1 MDRKL
6 PIFKN
11 AAFAAMRTRSAYDGK
26 NCLQRP
32 MFNHPNEF
40 VTFKASPHLPG
51 VELYSARLVDH
62 AFAPHVHDGYS
73 IGAIEA
79 GVERFRY
86 LGSEHLAPAGTVVL
100 LNPDELHTGQ
110 AEVEAGW
117 TYQMLY
123 IEPDQLCRLTEGE
136 VYFPNATVYDPALA
150 ANFRRAFAGLW
161 QADNDLAFVS
171 EFTRLIDTLVLRYGR
186 GHRPTM
192 PDEPRRL
199 RRIRGLRRALD
210 CIEANLD
217 QTLQVETLAA
227 EAGMSVYHFVR
238 SFSSAFHATPHQ
250 YLQARRA
257 ARAKSLLA
265 RRAIPADVA
274 ATVGLTD
281 QSHLN
286 RWFKRAYGVT
296 PAQYQQQIGTR
307 P

>member
-1 MDRKL
+1 
-6 PIFKN
+6 
-11 AAFAAMRTRSAYDGK
+11 
-26 NCLQRP
+26 
-32 MFNHPNEF
+32 MFQHPSEF

-51 VELYSARLVDH
+51 VELYSARLVEH

-86 LGSEHLAPAGTVVL
+86 QGEEHVAPAGTLVL
-100 LNPDELHTGQ
+100 LNPDELHTGE

-123 IEPDQLCRLTEGE
+123 IEPRTLRELTGSEAF
-136 VYFPNATVYDPALA
+136 FPQALAHDRALA
-150 ANFRRAFAGLW
+150 AAYRRMFRRMWDAPGDIAFLS
-161 QADNDLAFVS
+161 D
-171 EFTRLIDTLVLRYGR
+171 FTRLVDAIVARYGKNAKA
-186 GHRPTM
+186 PAS
-192 PDEPRRL
+192 PRHL
-199 RRIRGLRRALD
+199 RHMASMRRVLD
-210 CIEANLD
+210 CIEAHLD
-217 QTLQVETLAA
+217 EPLGIDTLAS
-227 EAGMSVYHFVR
+227 EAGLSVFHFVR
-238 SFSSAFHATPHQ
+238 TFSAMFHATPHQ

-265 RRAIPADVA
+265 QRATPAHA
-274 ATVGLTD
+274 AAAAGLTD

-307 P
+307 PQPAMRA

>member
-1 MDRKL
+1 
-6 PIFKN
+6 
-11 AAFAAMRTRSAYDGK
+11 
-26 NCLQRP
+26 
-32 MFNHPNEF
+32 MFHHPSEF

-86 LGSEHLAPAGTVVL
+86 RGTEHLAPSGTLVM

-110 AEVEAGW
+110 AEVAAGW

-123 IEPDQLCRLTEGE
+123 IEPQTLHAMTGSEAF
-136 VYFPNATVYDPALA
+136 FPDATVHDPVLA
-150 ANFRRAFAGLW
+150 TAY
-161 QADNDLAFVS
+161 QAVFKRMWHASDDIQFIS
-171 EFTRLIDTLVLRYGR
+171 EFTTLIDAIVSRYGR
-186 GHRPTM
+186 NVRPVVATSSH
-192 PDEPRRL
+192 DL
-199 RRIRGLRRALD
+199 RRMNAMQRVLD
-210 CIEANLD
+210 RIEAQLD
-217 QTLQVETLAA
+217 GTLQLDTLAA
-227 EAGMSVYHFVR
+227 EAGLSTFHFVR
-238 SFSSAFHATPHQ
+238 SFSAAFHVTPHQ

-265 RRAIPADVA
+265 QRVTPAA
-274 ATVGLTD
+274 AAAAAGMTD

-296 PAQYQQQIGTR
+296 PAQYQQQLGTR
-307 P
+307 PNSDARR

>member
-1 MDRKL
+1 
-6 PIFKN
+6 
-11 AAFAAMRTRSAYDGK
+11 
-26 NCLQRP
+26 
-32 MFNHPNEF
+32 MFHHPSEF

-86 LGSEHLAPAGTVVL
+86 QGTEHLAPRGTLVL

-110 AEVEAGW
+110 AEIDAGW

-123 IEPDQLCRLTEGE
+123 IEPQTLRALTGSEAF
-136 VYFPNATVYDPALA
+136 FPDATVHDPVLA
-150 ANFRRAFAGLW
+150 AAYHGAFRRMW
-161 QADNDLAFVS
+161 QAPDDVAFVS
-171 EFTRLIDTLVLRYGR
+171 DFTGLIDTMVLRYGR
-186 GHRPTM
+186 NAEVASALSPQ
-192 PDEPRRL
+192 EARRMKSMQ
-199 RRIRGLRRALD
+199 RVLD
-210 CIEANLD
+210 CIESQLD
-217 QTLQVETLAA
+217 GTLHIDTLAA
-227 EAGMSVYHFVR
+227 EAGLSVFHFVR
-238 SFSSAFHATPHQ
+238 TFTAAFHATPHQ

-265 RRAIPADVA
+265 QRTAPSEA
-274 ATVGLTD
+274 AAAVGLTD

-296 PAQYQQQIGTR
+296 PAQYQQQIGSR
-307 P
+307 PRS

>member
-1 MDRKL
+1 
-6 PIFKN
+6 
-11 AAFAAMRTRSAYDGK
+11 
-26 NCLQRP
+26 
-32 MFNHPNEF
+32 MFRHPAEF

-73 IGAIEA
+73 LGAIEA

-86 LGSEHLAPAGTVVL
+86 QGEDHVAPAGTLVM

-123 IEPDQLCRLTEGE
+123 IEPDTLRALTGSEAF
-136 VYFPNATVYDPALA
+136 FPDAAVHAPQLA
-150 ANFRRAFAGLW
+150 AAYQQLFRSMWNAPDDIAFLS
-161 QADNDLAFVS
+161 D
-171 EFTRLIDTLVLRYGR
+171 FTRLIDTIAARYGKNVAATNLPAP
-186 GHRPTM
+186 GQV
-192 PDEPRRL
+192 RRMAAM
-199 RRIRGLRRALD
+199 RRVLD
-210 CIEANLD
+210 CIEARLD
-217 QTLQVETLAA
+217 ETLSIETLAA
-227 EAGMSVYHFVR
+227 EAGMSVFHFVR
-238 SFSSAFHATPHQ
+238 VFSATYHATPHQ

-265 RRAIPADVA
+265 QRVA
-274 ATVGLTD
+274 PSDAAAAAGLTD

-286 RWFKRAYGVT
+286 RWFKRTYGVT

-307 P
+307 PRIARHA